1 MGGIGGVARA
11 LCLLALLCLPMDT
24 AWAQAGK
31 RVALLIGNAEYANAT
46 VLGNPRNDVRLVADA
61 ARQAGFQ
68 TVTIRH
74 DLGIGPFQQAL
85 RDFRALADGAQV
97 AMVYYA
103 GHGMEGNGR
112 NWLIPTDAGLASD
125 RDLPYEAIN
134 LDQVMEAIEGATLR
148 MVVLD
153 ACRNNPFGRGWRG
166 GTRAISRGLG
176 GVEADDVLV
185 IYAAAPGQV
194 AADGEGGNSPF
205 AKALAGR
212 LAEPGLPVQMLGGA
226 VRDDV
231 LAATGGNQRPFVSAS
246 ITGKAYYLVP
256 AVVGTGGAVAGMPAA
271 PVPVLDAQAL
281 DLATWQGAIAANS
294 ATAFEDY
301 LRNHPQGRFR
311 VQAEQ
316 NLARLV
322 TGGHDAVAKAGL
334 DSRSPLLGHWQ
345 AVDTRNTGFMN
356 KFWGNACFHRV
367 EIVAITDDELV
378 IKVQVK
384 AGQKARTWSEAV
396 DDIVDGKV
404 TTRFPVA
411 RKRILSLDGNDLL
424 MNLTDPTA
432 PNVTCKYSRSS
443 AGAGQSSAA
452 R

>member
-1 MGGIGGVARA
+1 MRRIGDV
-11 LCLLALLCLPMDT
+11 LWLLWLAALLCLPLD
-24 AWAQAGK
+24 AAQAQSRK
-31 RVALLIGNAEYANAT
+31 RVALLVGNGAYASAT
-46 VLGNPRNDVRLVADA
+46 TLGNPPNDVRLVAEA
-61 ARQAGFQ
+61 AKKAGFEA
-68 TVTIRH
+68 VTIRH
-74 DLGIGPFQQAL
+74 DLGMTAFQQAL
-85 RDFRALADGAQV
+85 RDFRALADGAEV

-112 NWLIPTDAGLASD
+112 NWLIPVDAGLASD

-166 GTRAISRGLG
+166 GTRAVSRGLG

-194 AADGEGGNSPF
+194 AADGNGANSPF
-205 AKALAGR
+205 ASALANR

-231 LAATGGNQRPFVSAS
+231 LAATGGGQRPFVSAS
-246 ITGKAYYLVP
+246 ITGKAFYLVQ
-256 AVVGTGGAVAGMPAA
+256 ADAGGAGAVGASPAP
-271 PVPVLDAQAL
+271 PVDAQAL

-301 LRNHPQGRFR
+301 LRSHPQGRFR

-316 NLARLV
+316 NLARLRA
-322 TGGHDAVAKAGL
+322 DATPVASIFVPRPA
-334 DSRSPLLGHWQ
+334 SQSPLVGQWL
-345 AVDTRNTGFMN
+345 AIDSRNTGVLN
-356 KFWGNACFHRV
+356 KFFGNSCFHRIEV
-367 EIVAITDDELV
+367 LSIADDELV
-378 IKVQVK
+378 FKIQVK
-384 AGQKARTWSEAV
+384 AGQKARTWAEPV
-396 DDIVDGKV
+396 DSIVDGKV

-411 RKRILSLDGNDLL
+411 RKRILSIEGNELV
-424 MNLTDPTA
+424 MNLTDPAA
-432 PNVTCKYSRSS
+432 PNVTCRYSRSPG
-443 AGAGQSSAA
+443 GAQQPPVV

>member
-1 MGGIGGVARA
+1 MRRLGDVVWL
-11 LCLLALLCLPMDT
+11 LCLAALLCLPLDI
-24 AWAQAGK
+24 AQAQTRK
-31 RVALLIGNAEYANAT
+31 RVALLIGNGDYASAT
-46 VLGNPRNDVRLVADA
+46 TLGNPRNDVRLVAEA
-61 ARQAGFQ
+61 ARKAGFQ
-68 TVTIRH
+68 TVTIKQ
-74 DLGIGPFQQAL
+74 DLGMAPFQQAL

-112 NWLIPTDAGLASD
+112 NWLIPTDAALASD

-166 GTRAISRGLG
+166 GTRAVSRGLG
-176 GVEADDVLV
+176 GVDADDVLV

-194 AADGEGGNSPF
+194 AADGDGANSPF
-205 AKALAGR
+205 ATALASR

-231 LAATGGNQRPFVSAS
+231 LAATGGGQRPFVSAS
-246 ITGKAYYLVP
+246 ITGRAFYLVQ
-256 AVVGTGGAVAGMPAA
+256 ADTGGATAAPAA
-271 PVPVLDAQAL
+271 PAPLVDAGAL

-294 ATAFEDY
+294 ATAFADY

-322 TGGHDAVAKAGL
+322 ADAARVGSVAAANPE
-334 DSRSPLLGHWQ
+334 SQSPMIGEWQ
-345 AVDTRNTGFMN
+345 AVDGRNTGVMN
-356 KFWGNACFHRV
+356 KFFGNFCFQHI
-367 EIVAITDDELV
+367 EILSIANDALTYRFR
-378 IKVQVK
+378 IKASSK
-384 AGQKARTWSEAV
+384 PRTWTEPV
-396 DDIVDGKV
+396 DSIEGGRV
-404 TTRFPVA
+404 TTSYPVA
-411 RKRILSLDGNDLL
+411 RHRILSIEGNELV
-424 MNLTDPTA
+424 MHLTDPAA
-432 PNVTCKYSRSS
+432 PNVTCRYSRGDTTGSKPPIV
-443 AGAGQSSAA
+443 

>member
-1 MGGIGGVARA
+1 MRRIGDVVW
-11 LCLLALLCLPMDT
+11 LLWLAALLCLPLD
-24 AWAQAGK
+24 AAQAQTRK
-31 RVALLIGNAEYANAT
+31 RVAPLIGNGDYASAT
-46 VLGNPRNDVRLVADA
+46 TLGNPRNDVRLVAEA
-61 ARQAGFQ
+61 ARKAGFQ
-68 TVTIRH
+68 TVTIRQ
-74 DLGIGPFQQAL
+74 DLGMGPFQQAL
-85 RDFRALADGAQV
+85 REFRALADGAQV

-112 NWLIPTDAGLASD
+112 NWLIPTDAALASD

-166 GTRAISRGLG
+166 GSRAVSRGLG
-176 GVEADDVLV
+176 GVDADDVLV

-205 AKALAGR
+205 ATALAGR

-246 ITGKAYYLVP
+246 ITGKAFYLVQ
-256 AVVGTGGAVAGMPAA
+256 ANAGGAVTTAANPA
-271 PVPVLDAQAL
+271 PLVDAQAL

-301 LRNHPQGRFR
+301 LRNHPQGRFQ

-316 NLARLV
+316 NLARLSASIETV
-322 TGGHDAVAKAGL
+322 TSAPSALDTLRKLAIGRWRTKNGQGAGL
-334 DSRSPLLGHWQ
+334 IYNCKRYIEFLDISESKATFKVYDNPSSTGRPDSS
-345 AVDTRNTGFMN
+345 D
-356 KFWGNACFHRV
+356 
-367 EIVAITDDELV
+367 V
-378 IKVQVK
+378 IKVLGNTLVMK
-384 AGQKARTWSEAV
+384 TRMNPLFSSWS
-396 DDIVDGKV
+396 IFVDGDV
-404 TTRFPVA
+404 LSVNNGRCDYFRAPVGGPEPPIV
-411 RKRILSLDGNDLL
+411 R
-424 MNLTDPTA
+424 
-432 PNVTCKYSRSS
+432 
-443 AGAGQSSAA
+443 
-452 R
+452 

>member
-1 MGGIGGVARA
+1 MRRIGDVFS
-11 LCLLALLCLPMDT
+11 LLLLAALLCLPLD
-24 AWAQAGK
+24 AAQAQARK
-31 RVALLIGNAEYANAT
+31 RVALLVGNGAYASAT
-46 VLGNPRNDVRLVADA
+46 TLGNPRNDVRLVAEA
-61 ARQAGFQ
+61 AKKAGFE
-68 TVTIRH
+68 TVTIRQ
-74 DLGIGPFQQAL
+74 DLGMAAFQQAL
-85 RDFRALADGAQV
+85 RDFRTLADGAEV

-112 NWLIPTDAGLASD
+112 NWLIPVDAGLASD

-166 GTRAISRGLG
+166 GTRAVSRGLG

-205 AKALAGR
+205 ATALASR

-231 LAATGGNQRPFVSAS
+231 LAATGGGQRPFVSAS
-246 ITGKAYYLVP
+246 ITGKAYYLVRADAGGTSAPP
-256 AVVGTGGAVAGMPAA
+256 ASPAPLA
-271 PVPVLDAQAL
+271 DAQAL
-281 DLATWQGAIAANS
+281 DLATWQGALAANS
-294 ATAFEDY
+294 AAAFEDY
-301 LRNHPQGRFR
+301 LRNQPRGRFR

-316 NLARLV
+316 NLARFSA
-322 TGGHDAVAKAGL
+322 DAAPVASVVVPRPA
-334 DSRSPLLGHWQ
+334 SQSPLVGQWQ
-345 AVDTRNTGFMN
+345 AVDSRNTGVLN
-356 KFWGNACFHRV
+356 KFFGNSCFHRI
-367 EIVAITDDELV
+367 EILSIADDELV
-378 IKVQVK
+378 FKIQVK
-384 AGQKARTWSEAV
+384 AGQKARTWSEPV
-396 DDIVDGKV
+396 DSIVDGKV

-411 RKRILSLDGNDLL
+411 RKRILSVDGSELRMD
-424 MNLTDPTA
+424 LTDPAA
-432 PNVTCKYSRSS
+432 PNVTCRYSRSP
-443 AGAGQSSAA
+443 GEVQPPPVV